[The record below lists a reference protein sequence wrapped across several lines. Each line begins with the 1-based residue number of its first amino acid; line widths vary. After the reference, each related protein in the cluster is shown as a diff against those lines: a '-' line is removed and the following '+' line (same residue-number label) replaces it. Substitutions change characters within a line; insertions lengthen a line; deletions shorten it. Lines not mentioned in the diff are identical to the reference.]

1 MQEAEGS
8 YTLGKVKKDGKE
20 IKDEDTY
27 QVTCLNT
34 EAYMAPL
41 LEDGNAG
48 FEKSEKRVKEE
59 WITYIKDGG
68 TIAEPENYITLKET
82 GY

>member
-59 WITYIKDGG
+59 WTTYIKDGG
-68 TIAEPENYITLKET
+68 TIAEPENYTTLKET
-82 GY
+82 GH